1 MLCQRSLLHLIGQV
15 LGKLFLCHHMLYL
28 LHVNGCLKSRPNQM
42 DPLRYK
48 ARLVARGFQQT
59 QGRDY
64 EETFAPVAHM
74 TTVRTMIAVAASR
87 SWTISQM
94 DVKNAFLHG
103 ELHEEVYMHPPPGVD
118 VPSGQVCRLRRALYG
133 LKQAPRAWY
142 ERFVSVIT
150 EAGFSP
156 SPHDPALFIHTSS
169 RGRTLLLLYVDD
181 MLITGDDAEHISL
194 VKRHLSQQ
202 FQMTDLGPLSYFLGI
217 EVSRSDKG
225 YYISQS
231 KYIQDLIAR
240 SGITDTRTAVT
251 PMDIHLQLRPTDG
264 TPLEDP
270 ARYRHIVGS
279 LVYLTVTRPDI
290 AHVVHILSQ
299 FVRAPTSVHFG
310 HLLRVLRYLRGTSSR
325 GLFYAHDNSLQL
337 HAYSD
342 STWPVIQ
349 QIAVLSLVIAF
360 FLVLLLLPGSPRS
373 KLLSLALVQR
383 QNLEHLPLLQ
393 LRLYGFD
400 GY

>member
-1 MLCQRSLLHLIGQV
+1 
-15 LGKLFLCHHMLYL
+15 
-28 LHVNGCLKSRPNQM
+28 
-42 DPLRYK
+42 
-48 ARLVARGFQQT
+48 
-59 QGRDY
+59 
-64 EETFAPVAHM
+64 
-74 TTVRTMIAVAASR
+74 
-87 SWTISQM
+87 
-94 DVKNAFLHG
+94 
-103 ELHEEVYMHPPPGVD
+103 
-118 VPSGQVCRLRRALYG
+118 
-133 LKQAPRAWY
+133 
-142 ERFVSVIT
+142 VII

-217 EVSRSDKG
+217 EFSRSDKG

-240 SGITDTRTAVT
+240 SGITDTRTAAT

-290 AHVVHILSQ
+290 AHAVHILSQ
-299 FVRAPTSVHFG
+299 FVSAPTSILDICFVYCDTYVGHPLGVYSMLMTTHFSFMLIQTPLG
-310 HLLRVLRYLRGTSSR
+310 
-325 GLFYAHDNSLQL
+325 
-337 HAYSD
+337 
-342 STWPVIQ
+342 PVIQ

-373 KLLSLALVQR
+373 KLLSPALVQR
-383 QNLEHLPLLQ
+383 QNLEHLPLLL
-393 LRLYGFD
+393 LRLCGFD
-400 GY
+400 GH